1 MAIGNVSFFFN
12 RSISRSDVRLLR
24 LQTFYFIGRYCL
36 LASLT
41 GMCVS
46 LYMST
51 PVLAKD
57 HAVLSR
63 STSKRAYA
71 FTFHHPSV
79 IYVPIQKAELSIPV
93 YFQSGISH

>member
-1 MAIGNVSFFFN
+1 MAIGNVSFFH

-41 GMCVS
+41 GVCVS

-71 FTFHHPSV
+71 FTFYHPSI
-79 IYVPIQKAELSIPV
+79 IYEPIPES
-93 YFQSGISH
+93 